1 MEALLIG
8 IPFLIYIY
16 LRIRLGKDIT
26 PQEYDE
32 IIFKEG
38 IEAYKSADYV
48 AAFRYF
54 DTEVN
59 EYPKSSTAYLYRGK
73 CHYHFENWEAASED
87 FEKSIRLD
95 NALAETFYWKGM
107 CHYQLE
113 DYSLSLF
120 ELKRASRMYLDKNA
134 EVIRFIGEL
143 EFRKADFESAEKSF
157 KIAADLGDSKSYIL
171 LKTLFYGNVRKASS

>member
-16 LRIRLGKDIT
+16 LRIRLGNDIS

-38 IEAYKSADYV
+38 IDAYKSADYLS
-48 AAFRYF
+48 AFRYF
-54 DTEVN
+54 DAEVH

-73 CHYHFENWEAASED
+73 CHYYFENWEAALAD

-95 NALAETFYWKGM
+95 NSLGETFYWKGL

-113 DYSLSLF
+113 EYAMSHYEF
-120 ELKRASRMYLDKNA
+120 KRSSRMFLDKNP
-134 EVIRFIGEL
+134 EVLRQIAEL
-143 EFRKADFESAEKSF
+143 EFRQADFESARKNF
-157 KIAADLGDSKSYIL
+157 KLAAALGDSKSNIL
-171 LKTLFYGNVRKASS
+171 LQTLFYGNIRKASS

>member
-8 IPFLIYIY
+8 IPFLIYIF
-16 LRIRLGKDIT
+16 LRIRLGNDVS

-38 IEAYKSADYV
+38 VEAYKSADFV

-54 DTEVN
+54 DAEAI

-73 CHYHFENWEAASED
+73 CHYHFENWEAALTD

-95 NALAETFYWKGM
+95 NSLAEPFYLKGL
-107 CHYQLE
+107 CYYQLE
-113 DYSLSLF
+113 DYNLSLF
-120 ELKRASRMYLDKNA
+120 ELKRASRMYLDKNPA
-134 EVIRFIGEL
+134 VIRLIGEL

-157 KIAADLGDSKSYIL
+157 KIAAELGDSKSNIL
-171 LKTLFYGNVRKASS
+171 LQTLFYGNIRKASS

>member
-16 LRIRLGKDIT
+16 LRIRLGGDTT

-38 IEAYKSADYV
+38 IDAYNSGDFV
-48 AAFRYF
+48 RAFRYF
-54 DTEVN
+54 DLEVI

-73 CHYHFENWEAASED
+73 CHFYFENWEAALTD

-95 NALAETFYWKGM
+95 NSLAETYYLKGL
-107 CHYQLE
+107 CLYELE
-113 DYSLSLF
+113 EYKMSLF
-120 ELKRASRMYLDKNA
+120 ELKRASRMYLEKKSL
-134 EVIRFIGEL
+134 VMRMKGEL
-143 EFRKADFESAEKSF
+143 EFRTADFESAEKSF
-157 KIAADLGDSKSYIL
+157 KIAAQLGDSKSNQL
-171 LKTLFYGNVRKASS
+171 LRTLFYERSRKASS

>member
-16 LRIRLGKDIT
+16 LRITLGNDIS

-38 IEAYKSADYV
+38 IGFYQAENYV
-48 AAFRYF
+48 EAFRYF
-54 DTEVN
+54 DDEVKS
-59 EYPKSSTAYLYRGK
+59 YPKSSTAYLYRGK
-73 CHYHFENWEAASED
+73 CHYYFENWEAALFD

-95 NALAETFYWKGM
+95 NAFGETYYWKSL

-113 DYSLSLF
+113 DYKMSLF
-120 ELKRASRMYLDKNA
+120 ELKRSSRMYLDKNA
-134 EVIRFIGEL
+134 EVIRLIGEL
-143 EFRKADFESAEKSF
+143 EFRSADFESAEKSF
-157 KIAADLGDSKSYIL
+157 KLAAGLGDSKSNIL
-171 LKTLFYGNVRKASS
+171 LQTHFFGNIK